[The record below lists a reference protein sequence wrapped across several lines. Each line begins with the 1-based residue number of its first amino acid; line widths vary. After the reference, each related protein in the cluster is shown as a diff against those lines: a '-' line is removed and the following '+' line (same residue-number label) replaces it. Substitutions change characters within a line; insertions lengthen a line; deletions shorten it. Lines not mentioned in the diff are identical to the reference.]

1 MTSERASTPPDIA
14 AILRLLTADPGRPRL
29 TWYGD
34 DGERVELSGAVLENW
49 VNKTT
54 NLLVEELDAGPG
66 TRVGIDLPAHWRTV
80 LWALAAWRAGA
91 TVVLPGHDEAASTP
105 APTDDLDVLVTSRT
119 QPAGAAARGPA
130 LVVVTLA
137 ALARRAP
144 EPLPAGA
151 VDAAAAVM
159 TYGDQLGWVPPA
171 DPTRTA
177 LEHAGGDVTFAG
189 LAAWWAEVEPR
200 ERVLLAA
207 SSDVGAWLAQVVGTL
222 ARDGSLV
229 LLSAARTAAVAD
241 PGAGT
246 AATGGPSPDAD
257 AQARARDSL
266 ARLAADERVTRSLLG
281 T

>member
-1 MTSERASTPPDIA
+1 MFDAPVPADTA
-14 AILRLLTADPGRPRL
+14 ALLRLLTADPGRPRL

-66 TRVGIDLPAHWRTV
+66 TRVGLDLPVHWRTV

-91 TVVLPGHDEAASTP
+91 TVVLAADTDGRDGTDGAGGGGR
-105 APTDDLDVLVTSRT
+105 APLDALDDLDVLVTSR
-119 QPAGAAARGPA
+119 PSSASGPA

-144 EPLPAGA
+144 EPLPGGA
-151 VDAAAAVM
+151 IDAAAAVM
-159 TYGDQLGWVPPA
+159 TYGDRLGWVPPA
-171 DPTRTA
+171 DPTGSA
-177 LEHAGGDVTFAG
+177 LEVDGTTSVTYAG
-189 LAAWWAEVEPR
+189 LASWWAPQATR

-207 SSDVGAWLAQVVGTL
+207 SSDVADWLARAVATL
-222 ARDGSLV
+222 AGDGSLV
-229 LLSAARTAAVAD
+229 LLSPARTADLAD
-241 PGAGT
+241 P
-246 AATGGPSPDAD
+246 AAPAYAP
-257 AQARARDSL
+257 AREQL
-266 ARLAADERVTRSLLG
+266 ARLAEDERVTREHLA

>member
-1 MTSERASTPPDIA
+1 MTSERVPAPSTAPTDVP

-66 TRVGIDLPAHWRTV
+66 TRVGLELPAHWRTV

-91 TVVLPGHDEAASTP
+91 TVVLPGPDGH
-105 APTDDLDVLVTSRT
+105 APGDLDVLVTSRP
-119 QPAGAAARGPA
+119 QPPVAAGRGPA

-137 ALARRAP
+137 ALARRAVDRV
-144 EPLPAGA
+144 PAGA
-151 VDAAAAVM
+151 IDAAAAVM
-159 TYGDQLGWVPPA
+159 TYGDRLGWVPPA
-171 DPTRTA
+171 DPTADA
-177 LEHAGGDVTFAG
+177 LERADAAAVTHAG
-189 LAAWWAEVEPR
+189 LATWWTAGEPR

-207 SSDVGAWLAQVVGTL
+207 SSDVGAWLAQVVGSL
-222 ARDGSLV
+222 AADGSLV
-229 LLSAARTAAVAD
+229 LLSPARTAPPAD
-241 PGAGT
+241 TPT
-246 AATGGPSPDAD
+246 AADDQRED
-257 AQARARDSL
+257 AQGRARAWL
-266 ARLAADERVTRSLLG
+266 ARLAADERVTRELVG